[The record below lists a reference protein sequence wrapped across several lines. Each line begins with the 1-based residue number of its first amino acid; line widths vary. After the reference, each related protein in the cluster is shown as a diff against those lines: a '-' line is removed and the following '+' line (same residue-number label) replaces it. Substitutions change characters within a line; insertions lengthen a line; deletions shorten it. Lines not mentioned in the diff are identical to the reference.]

1 MNAVSGILVRPL
13 LPFSRVD
20 IAEWLA
26 TLGAE
31 IWEDPANIDPRHLR
45 SWLRTE
51 ILPRL
56 RPMIP
61 EVDQRLQRVARLAR
75 TDRLAWDAL
84 LDILP
89 LDLQVEAG
97 GVSLRHAPL
106 SDWPRPLGMQLLQAA
121 ARRAGF
127 TLGPLAASRV
137 LALVGQGR
145 SGRRADLGR
154 GLVAECAFDRVSLGP
169 PHPAAPMYAAISGA
183 QGTVEAG
190 AWRCQWRPDP
200 APERQARAGWVAWLP
215 PGEYTV
221 RPWNA
226 GDRIVPLGGV
236 GSRLVV
242 RCMQEA
248 RIPRRERSAWP
259 VVTAGGEILWVPG
272 ITRSNRGLP
281 AAGSPAL
288 RLEFSRR

>member
-1 MNAVSGILVRPL
+1 
-13 LPFSRVD
+13 
-20 IAEWLA
+20 
-26 TLGAE
+26 
-31 IWEDPANIDPRHLR
+31 
-45 SWLRTE
+45 
-51 ILPRL
+51 
-56 RPMIP
+56 
-61 EVDQRLQRVARLAR
+61 
-75 TDRLAWDAL
+75 
-84 LDILP
+84 
-89 LDLQVEAG
+89 
-97 GVSLRHAPL
+97 
-106 SDWPRPLGMQLLQAA
+106 
-121 ARRAGF
+121 
-127 TLGPLAASRV
+127 
-137 LALVGQGR
+137 
-145 SGRRADLGR
+145 
-154 GLVAECAFDRVSLGP
+154 
-169 PHPAAPMYAAISGA
+169 MYAAISGA

-288 RLEFSRR
+288 WLEFSRR